1 MVLSLLAS
9 GGPNAAPPFFTLLT
23 VVFMGI
29 IAIALILAH
38 FRQSLLAGYFICG
51 VILANCGILDH
62 IPNSDVSI
70 QALSEVGIILLMFT
84 LGLEFSIDELKHL
97 RKTALVGGGI
107 QMFIC
112 TAAFGLGLHCAT
124 GMDMSHSLT
133 VGAIMGLSSTAVAL
147 KSFQEFGLSG
157 TSGAKMAVGIAL
169 FQDIAAIML
178 VAIMP
183 QIFAAT
189 PDSWE
194 TALNIGMAVLRGLV
208 FLGAAWLIGHYL
220 LPRIMLAV
228 ARTKSREL
236 FTLMVFAICSGIAM
250 LASLLGLSIALGAF
264 TAGLFVSSSYYSHRV
279 LSEVLP
285 FKDLFLTIFFVSAGL
300 LIDIDDLWEHIGHV
314 ATFAAFVLAIKFV
327 ACIVAASFL
336 KIPGRMG
343 IMASTALTNVGEF
356 SLVLIP
362 FMQEI
367 TPIPALVTTNVYAI
381 AAVSMGMTPLL
392 MKAARK
398 LTPLL
403 VRIPGLKTKRERL
416 SVETMI
422 TRVEGIKNHAII
434 CGYGPVGRRLHESLS
449 QYGIPCIIIDLNADT
464 VKTLLNDGHLAFL
477 GDIQHQITMD
487 LAGIRT
493 ARLIAFTFPDPAPAL
508 STYMQIKGANA
519 NITVIARAKFRSE
532 VASLH
537 HAGIA
542 NVIHDEME
550 TGAAAVRLATKF
562 FLYLRYHIRK
572 DIKTHKCLKL
582 YYLNPFI
589 RKCLCYIKIFIYK
602 IFIGN
607 T

>member
-29 IAIALILAH
+29 IAIALVLAH

-84 LGLEFSIDELKHL
+84 LGLEFSIDELRHL

-112 TAAFGLGLHCAT
+112 TAAFGLGLHYAT

-183 QIFAAT
+183 QIFAAS
-189 PDSWE
+189 PNSWA

-300 LIDIDDLWEHIGHV
+300 LIDIDDLWEHLGHV

-422 TRVEGIKNHAII
+422 TRVEGIKDHAII
-434 CGYGPVGRRLHESLS
+434 CGYGPVGRRLHENLA

-464 VKTLLNDGHLAFL
+464 VKALLNDGHLAFL

-508 STYMQIKGANA
+508 STYMQIKGVNA
-519 NITVIARAKFRSE
+519 DITVIARAKFRSE
-532 VASLH
+532 VALLH
-537 HAGIA
+537 HAGIT

-550 TGAAAVRLATKF
+550 TGAAAVRLAKRSF
-562 FLYLRYHIRK
+562 
-572 DIKTHKCLKL
+572 DIIEPVEAPTLSH
-582 YYLNPFI
+582 
-589 RKCLCYIKIFIYK
+589 
-602 IFIGN
+602 
-607 T
+607 

>member
-29 IAIALILAH
+29 IAIALVLAH

-84 LGLEFSIDELKHL
+84 LGLEFSIDELRHL

-112 TAAFGLGLHCAT
+112 TAAFGLGLHYAT

-183 QIFAAT
+183 QIFTAS
-189 PDSWE
+189 PSSWS

-300 LIDIDDLWEHIGHV
+300 LIDIDDLWEHLGHV

-327 ACIVAASFL
+327 ACVVAASFL

-422 TRVEGIKNHAII
+422 TRVEGIKDHAII
-434 CGYGPVGRRLHESLS
+434 CGYGPVGRRLHENLA

-464 VKTLLNDGHLAFL
+464 VKALLNDGHLAFL

-508 STYMQIKGANA
+508 STYMQIKGVNA
-519 NITVIARAKFRSE
+519 DITVIARAKFRSE
-532 VASLH
+532 VALLH
-537 HAGIA
+537 HAGIT

-550 TGAAAVRLATKF
+550 TGAAAVRLAKRSF
-562 FLYLRYHIRK
+562 
-572 DIKTHKCLKL
+572 DIIEPVEAPTLSH
-582 YYLNPFI
+582 
-589 RKCLCYIKIFIYK
+589 
-602 IFIGN
+602 
-607 T
+607 

>member
-1 MVLSLLAS
+1 MILPLLAS
-9 GGPNAAPPFFTLLT
+9 GGPNDAPPFFTLLT

-29 IAIALILAH
+29 IAIALVLSH

-51 VILANCGILDH
+51 VILANCGILEH
-62 IPNSDVSI
+62 IPDSDVSI

-97 RKTALVGGGI
+97 RKTALVGGGT
-107 QMFIC
+107 QMLIC
-112 TAAFGLGLHCAT
+112 TAAFGLGLHYAT

-147 KSFQEFGLSG
+147 KSFQEFGLGG

-183 QIFAAT
+183 QIFTAT
-189 PDSWE
+189 PDTWE
-194 TALNIGMAVLRGLV
+194 TALNVGTAVLRGLV
-208 FLGAAWLIGHYL
+208 FLGAAWLIGRYL

-264 TAGLFVSSSYYSHRV
+264 TAGLFVSGSYYSHRV

-300 LIDIDDLWEHIGHV
+300 LIDIDSLWEHIGHV
-314 ATFAAFVLAIKFV
+314 ATFAALILAVKFV
-327 ACIVAASFL
+327 ACIAAANLL

-392 MKAARK
+392 MKVAKK

-416 SVETMI
+416 NLETMI
-422 TRVEGIKNHAII
+422 TRMEGIKDHAII
-434 CGYGPVGRRLHESLS
+434 CGYGPVGRRLHENLS

-464 VKTLLNDGHLAFL
+464 VKSLLNQGHLAFL
-477 GDIQHQITMD
+477 GDIQHQITME

-508 STYMQIKGANA
+508 STYMQIRSVNA
-519 NITVIARAKFRSE
+519 DITVIARAKFRSE

-550 TGAAAVRLATKF
+550 TGSAAVRLAKQSF
-562 FLYLRYHIRK
+562 
-572 DIKTHKCLKL
+572 DIIEPADAPVLSH
-582 YYLNPFI
+582 
-589 RKCLCYIKIFIYK
+589 
-602 IFIGN
+602 
-607 T
+607 

>member
-29 IAIALILAH
+29 IAIALVLAH

-84 LGLEFSIDELKHL
+84 LGLEFSIDELRHL

-112 TAAFGLGLHCAT
+112 TAAFGLGLHYAT

-183 QIFAAT
+183 QIFTAS
-189 PDSWE
+189 PSSWS

-300 LIDIDDLWEHIGHV
+300 LIDIDDLWEHLGHV

-343 IMASTALTNVGEF
+343 IMAATALTNVGEF

-422 TRVEGIKNHAII
+422 TRVEGIKDHAII
-434 CGYGPVGRRLHESLS
+434 CGYGPVGRRLHENLA

-464 VKTLLNDGHLAFL
+464 VKALLNDGHLAFL

-508 STYMQIKGANA
+508 STYMQIKGVNA
-519 NITVIARAKFRSE
+519 DITVIARAKFRSE
-532 VASLH
+532 VALLH
-537 HAGIA
+537 HAGIT

-550 TGAAAVRLATKF
+550 TGAAAVRLAKRSF
-562 FLYLRYHIRK
+562 
-572 DIKTHKCLKL
+572 DIIEPVEAPTLSH
-582 YYLNPFI
+582 
-589 RKCLCYIKIFIYK
+589 
-602 IFIGN
+602 
-607 T
+607 

>member
-9 GGPNAAPPFFTLLT
+9 GGPNAAPPFFILLT

-29 IAIALILAH
+29 IAIALVLAH

-84 LGLEFSIDELKHL
+84 LGLEFSIDELRHL

-112 TAAFGLGLHCAT
+112 TGAFGLGLHYAT

-183 QIFAAT
+183 QIFAAS
-189 PDSWE
+189 PNSWA

-300 LIDIDDLWEHIGHV
+300 LIDIDDLWEHLGHV

-422 TRVEGIKNHAII
+422 TRVEGIKDHAII
-434 CGYGPVGRRLHESLS
+434 CGYGPVGRRLHESLA

-508 STYMQIKGANA
+508 STYMQIKGVNA
-519 NITVIARAKFRSE
+519 DITVIARAKFRSE
-532 VASLH
+532 VALLH
-537 HAGIA
+537 HAGIT

-550 TGAAAVRLATKF
+550 TGSAAVRLAKQSF
-562 FLYLRYHIRK
+562 
-572 DIKTHKCLKL
+572 DIIEPVEAPALSH
-582 YYLNPFI
+582 
-589 RKCLCYIKIFIYK
+589 
-602 IFIGN
+602 
-607 T
+607 

>member
-1 MVLSLLAS
+1 MMFLSVLAS
-9 GGPNAAPPFFTLLT
+9 AEPNAAPPFFTLLT

-29 IAIALILAH
+29 IAIALVLAH
-38 FRQSLLAGYFICG
+38 FRQSLMAGYFICG

-84 LGLEFSIDELKHL
+84 LGLEFSLDELKHL
-97 RKTALVGGGI
+97 RKTALLGGGL
-107 QMFIC
+107 QMFLC
-112 TAAFGLGLHCAT
+112 TAVFGLGLHYVT
-124 GMDMSHSLT
+124 GMDISHSLT

-157 TSGAKMAVGIAL
+157 TSGARMALGIAL

-183 QIFAAT
+183 QIFGT
-189 PDSWE
+189 SRDSWE
-194 TALNIGMAVLRGLV
+194 TAFNIGAAVLRGV
-208 FLGAAWLIGHYL
+208 IFLAAAWLIGRYL

-250 LASLLGLSIALGAF
+250 LASLLGLSIELGAF
-264 TAGLFVSSSYYSHRV
+264 TAGLFVSGSYYSHRV

-300 LIDIDDLWEHIGHV
+300 LIDINDLWEHIGNV
-314 ATFAAFVLAIKFV
+314 VVFATFVLAVKFV
-327 ACIVAASFL
+327 ACLVAAHFL

-367 TPIPALVTTNVYAI
+367 TPIPALVTANVYAI

-392 MKAARK
+392 MKAARR

-403 VRIPGLKTKRERL
+403 VRIPGLKMKNERM
-416 SVETMI
+416 SVENLI
-422 TRVEGIKNHAII
+422 TRVSGIKDHAVI
-434 CGYGPVGRRLHESLS
+434 CGYGPVGRRMHESLGR
-449 QYGIPCIIIDLNADT
+449 YGIPCIIIDLNADT
-464 VKTLLNDGHLAFL
+464 VKSLLNGGHLAFL
-477 GDIQHQITMD
+477 GDIQHQITME
-487 LAGIRT
+487 L
-493 ARLIAFTFPDPAPAL
+493 AL
-508 STYMQIKGANA
+508 S
-519 NITVIARAKFRSE
+519 
-532 VASLH
+532 L
-537 HAGIA
+537 
-542 NVIHDEME
+542 IH
-550 TGAAAVRLATKF
+550 
-562 FLYLRYHIRK
+562 I
-572 DIKTHKCLKL
+572 
-582 YYLNPFI
+582 
-589 RKCLCYIKIFIYK
+589 
-602 IFIGN
+602 
-607 T
+607 

>member
-112 TAAFGLGLHCAT
+112 TAAFGLGLHYAT

-264 TAGLFVSSSYYSHRV
+264 TAGLFVSSSYDSHRV

-550 TGAAAVRLATKF
+550 TGAAAVRLAKLSF
-562 FLYLRYHIRK
+562 
-572 DIKTHKCLKL
+572 DIIEPADAPTLSH
-582 YYLNPFI
+582 
-589 RKCLCYIKIFIYK
+589 
-602 IFIGN
+602 
-607 T
+607 

>member
-1 MVLSLLAS
+1 MMLLSVLAS
-9 GGPNAAPPFFTLLT
+9 AEPNAAPPFFTLLT

-38 FRQSLLAGYFICG
+38 FRQSLMAGYFICG

-84 LGLEFSIDELKHL
+84 LGLEFSLDELKHL
-97 RKTALVGGGI
+97 RKTALLGGGL
-107 QMFIC
+107 QMFLC
-112 TAAFGLGLHCAT
+112 TAVFGLGLHYVT
-124 GMDMSHSLT
+124 GMDLSHSLT

-157 TSGAKMAVGIAL
+157 TSGARMALGIAL

-183 QIFAAT
+183 QIFGT
-189 PDSWE
+189 SRDSWE
-194 TALNIGMAVLRGLV
+194 TAFNIGAAVLRGV
-208 FLGAAWLIGHYL
+208 IFLAAAWLIGRYL
-220 LPRIMLAV
+220 LPRVMLAV

-250 LASLLGLSIALGAF
+250 LASLLGLSIELGAF
-264 TAGLFVSSSYYSHRV
+264 TAGLFVSGSYYSHRV

-300 LIDIDDLWEHIGHV
+300 LIDINDLWEHIGNV
-314 ATFAAFVLAIKFV
+314 VVFATFVLAVKFV
-327 ACIVAASFL
+327 ACLVAAHFL

-367 TPIPALVTTNVYAI
+367 TPIPALVTANVYAI

-392 MKAARK
+392 MKAARR

-403 VRIPGLKTKRERL
+403 VRIPGLKLKNERM
-416 SVETMI
+416 SVETLI
-422 TRVEGIKNHAII
+422 TRVSGIKDHAVI
-434 CGYGPVGRRLHESLS
+434 CGYGPVGRKMHESLGR
-449 QYGIPCIIIDLNADT
+449 YGIPCVGFGPGAESQAHAPNEKTWKDHL
-464 VKTLLNDGHLAFL
+464 VKC
-477 GDIQHQITMD
+477 
-487 LAGIRT
+487 
-493 ARLIAFTFPDPAPAL
+493 
-508 STYMQIKGANA
+508 
-519 NITVIARAKFRSE
+519 
-532 VASLH
+532 
-537 HAGIA
+537 
-542 NVIHDEME
+542 
-550 TGAAAVRLATKF
+550 AAVYALVPTMYEK
-562 FLYLRYHIRK
+562 
-572 DIKTHKCLKL
+572 
-582 YYLNPFI
+582 
-589 RKCLCYIKIFIYK
+589 
-602 IFIGN
+602 
-607 T
+607 

>member
-9 GGPNAAPPFFTLLT
+9 GGPNDAPPFFTLLT

-97 RKTALVGGGI
+97 RKTALIGGGI

-112 TAAFGLGLHCAT
+112 TAAFGLGLHYAT
-124 GMDMSHSLT
+124 GMDLSHSLT

-189 PDSWE
+189 PNSWE

-314 ATFAAFVLAIKFV
+314 ATFAAFVLVIKFV
-327 ACIVAASFL
+327 ACIVAANIL

-422 TRVEGIKNHAII
+422 TRVEGIKDHAII
-434 CGYGPVGRRLHESLS
+434 CGYGPVGRRLHESLAR
-449 QYGIPCIIIDLNADT
+449 YGIPCIIIDLNADT
-464 VKTLLNDGHLAFL
+464 VKSLLNSGHLAFL

-508 STYMQIKGANA
+508 STYMQIKGVNA
-519 NITVIARAKFRSE
+519 DITVIARAKFRSE

-550 TGAAAVRLATKF
+550 TGAAAVRLAKRSF
-562 FLYLRYHIRK
+562 
-572 DIKTHKCLKL
+572 DIIEPVEASTLSH
-582 YYLNPFI
+582 
-589 RKCLCYIKIFIYK
+589 
-602 IFIGN
+602 
-607 T
+607 

>member
-1 MVLSLLAS
+1 MVFSLLAS
-9 GGPNAAPPFFTLLT
+9 GGPNDAPPFFTLLT

-84 LGLEFSIDELKHL
+84 LGLEFSVDELKHL

-112 TAAFGLGLHCAT
+112 TAAFGMGLHYAT

-183 QIFAAT
+183 QIFTVT

-208 FLGAAWLIGHYL
+208 FLGAAWLIGRYL

-264 TAGLFVSSSYYSHRV
+264 TAGLFVSGSYSHRV

-300 LIDIDDLWEHIGHV
+300 LIDIDGLWQHIGQV
-314 ATFAAFVLAIKFV
+314 ATFTAFVLAIKFI
-327 ACIVAASFL
+327 ACLTAASFL

-367 TPIPALVTTNVYAI
+367 SPIPALVTTNVYAI

-416 SVETMI
+416 NVETLI
-422 TRVEGIKNHAII
+422 TRMEGIREHAII

-464 VKTLLNDGHLAFL
+464 VKSLLNDGHLAFL

-487 LAGIRT
+487 LAGVRT

-519 NITVIARAKFRSE
+519 DITVIARAKFRSE

-537 HAGIA
+537 HAGIV

-550 TGAAAVRLATKF
+550 TGAAAVRLAKQSF
-562 FLYLRYHIRK
+562 
-572 DIKTHKCLKL
+572 DIIEPSDAPSLSH
-582 YYLNPFI
+582 
-589 RKCLCYIKIFIYK
+589 
-602 IFIGN
+602 
-607 T
+607 

>member
-29 IAIALILAH
+29 IAIALVLAH

-84 LGLEFSIDELKHL
+84 LGLEFSIDELRHL

-112 TAAFGLGLHCAT
+112 TGAFVLGLHYAT

-183 QIFAAT
+183 QIFAAS
-189 PDSWE
+189 PNSWA

-300 LIDIDDLWEHIGHV
+300 LIDIDDLWEHLGHV

-434 CGYGPVGRRLHESLS
+434 CGYGPVGRRLHESLA

-508 STYMQIKGANA
+508 STYMQIKGVNA
-519 NITVIARAKFRSE
+519 DITVIARAKFRSE
-532 VASLH
+532 VALLH
-537 HAGIA
+537 HAGIT

-550 TGAAAVRLATKF
+550 TGSAAVRLAKQSF
-562 FLYLRYHIRK
+562 
-572 DIKTHKCLKL
+572 DIIEPVEAPALSH
-582 YYLNPFI
+582 
-589 RKCLCYIKIFIYK
+589 
-602 IFIGN
+602 
-607 T
+607 

>member
-1 MVLSLLAS
+1 MMLLSVLAS
-9 GGPNAAPPFFTLLT
+9 AEPNAAPPFFTLLT

-38 FRQSLLAGYFICG
+38 FRQSLMAGYFICG

-84 LGLEFSIDELKHL
+84 LGLEFSLDELKHL
-97 RKTALVGGGI
+97 RKTALLGGGL
-107 QMFIC
+107 QMFLC
-112 TAAFGLGLHCAT
+112 TAVFGLGLHYVT
-124 GMDMSHSLT
+124 GMDLSHSLT

-157 TSGAKMAVGIAL
+157 TSGARMALGIAL

-183 QIFAAT
+183 QIFGT
-189 PDSWE
+189 SRDSWE
-194 TALNIGMAVLRGLV
+194 TAFNIGAAVLRGV
-208 FLGAAWLIGHYL
+208 IFLAAAWLIGRYL
-220 LPRIMLAV
+220 LPRVMLAV

-250 LASLLGLSIALGAF
+250 LASLLGLSIELGAF
-264 TAGLFVSSSYYSHRV
+264 TAGLFVSGSYYSHRV

-300 LIDIDDLWEHIGHV
+300 LIDINDLWEHIGNV
-314 ATFAAFVLAIKFV
+314 VVFATFVLAVKFV
-327 ACIVAASFL
+327 ACLVAAHFL

-367 TPIPALVTTNVYAI
+367 TPIPALVTANVYAI

-392 MKAARK
+392 MKAARR

-403 VRIPGLKTKRERL
+403 VRIPGLKLKNERM
-416 SVETMI
+416 SVETLI
-422 TRVEGIKNHAII
+422 TRVSGIKDHAVI
-434 CGYGPVGRRLHESLS
+434 CGYGPVGRKMHESLGR
-449 QYGIPCIIIDLNADT
+449 YGIPCIIIDLNADT
-464 VKTLLNDGHLAFL
+464 VKSLLNGGHLAFL
-477 GDIQHQITMD
+477 GDIQHQITME
-487 LAGIRT
+487 LASIRT
-493 ARLIAFTFPDPAPAL
+493 ARLIAFTFPDPNPAL
-508 STYMQIKGANA
+508 STYMQIKNA
-519 NITVIARAKFRSE
+519 NPDITVIARAKFRSE

-537 HAGIA
+537 HAG
-542 NVIHDEME
+542 
-550 TGAAAVRLATKF
+550 K
-562 FLYLRYHIRK
+562 
-572 DIKTHKCLKL
+572 
-582 YYLNPFI
+582 
-589 RKCLCYIKIFIYK
+589 
-602 IFIGN
+602 
-607 T
+607 

>member
-112 TAAFGLGLHCAT
+112 TAAFGLGLHYAT

-147 KSFQEFGLSG
+147 NSFQEFGLSG

-189 PDSWE
+189 PVSWE

-550 TGAAAVRLATKF
+550 TGAAAVRLAKLSF
-562 FLYLRYHIRK
+562 
-572 DIKTHKCLKL
+572 DIIEPADAPTLSH
-582 YYLNPFI
+582 
-589 RKCLCYIKIFIYK
+589 
-602 IFIGN
+602 
-607 T
+607 

>member
-29 IAIALILAH
+29 IAIALILVH

-112 TAAFGLGLHCAT
+112 TAAFGLGLHYAT

-550 TGAAAVRLATKF
+550 TGAAAVRLAKLSF
-562 FLYLRYHIRK
+562 
-572 DIKTHKCLKL
+572 DIIEPADAPTLSH
-582 YYLNPFI
+582 
-589 RKCLCYIKIFIYK
+589 
-602 IFIGN
+602 
-607 T
+607 

>member
-1 MVLSLLAS
+1 MVFSLLAS
-9 GGPNAAPPFFTLLT
+9 GGPNDAPPFFTLLT

-84 LGLEFSIDELKHL
+84 LGLEFSVDELKHL

-112 TAAFGLGLHCAT
+112 TAAFGLGLHYAT

-183 QIFAAT
+183 QIFTAT

-208 FLGAAWLIGHYL
+208 FLGAAWLIGRYL

-264 TAGLFVSSSYYSHRV
+264 TAGLFVSGSYYSHRV

-300 LIDIDDLWEHIGHV
+300 LIDIDGLWQHIGQV
-314 ATFAAFVLAIKFV
+314 ATFTAFVLAIKFI
-327 ACIVAASFL
+327 ACLTAASFL

-367 TPIPALVTTNVYAI
+367 SPIPALVTTNVYAI

-416 SVETMI
+416 NVETLI
-422 TRVEGIKNHAII
+422 TRMEGIREHAII

-464 VKTLLNDGHLAFL
+464 VKSLLNEGHLAFL

-487 LAGIRT
+487 LAGVRT

-508 STYMQIKGANA
+508 STYMQIKGTNA
-519 NITVIARAKFRSE
+519 DITVIARAKFRSE

-537 HAGIA
+537 HAGIV

-550 TGAAAVRLATKF
+550 TGAAAVRLAKQSF
-562 FLYLRYHIRK
+562 
-572 DIKTHKCLKL
+572 DIIEPSDAPSLSH
-582 YYLNPFI
+582 
-589 RKCLCYIKIFIYK
+589 
-602 IFIGN
+602 
-607 T
+607 

>member
-70 QALSEVGIILLMFT
+70 QALSEVGIILLMST

-112 TAAFGLGLHCAT
+112 TAAFGLGLHYAT

-550 TGAAAVRLATKF
+550 TGAAAVRLAKLSF
-562 FLYLRYHIRK
+562 
-572 DIKTHKCLKL
+572 DIIEPADAPTLSH
-582 YYLNPFI
+582 
-589 RKCLCYIKIFIYK
+589 
-602 IFIGN
+602 
-607 T
+607 

>member
-97 RKTALVGGGI
+97 RKTALIGGGV

-112 TAAFGLGLHCAT
+112 TAAFGLGLHFAT

-183 QIFAAT
+183 QIFTAT

-314 ATFAAFVLAIKFV
+314 ATFAAFVLIIKFV
-327 ACIVAASFL
+327 ACIVAANFL

-422 TRVEGIKNHAII
+422 TRVEGIRNHAII
-434 CGYGPVGRRLHESLS
+434 CGYGPVGRRLHESLA

-464 VKTLLNDGHLAFL
+464 VKALLNDGHLAFL

-508 STYMQIKGANA
+508 ATYMQIKGANA
-519 NITVIARAKFRSE
+519 DITVIARAKFRSE

-550 TGAAAVRLATKF
+550 TGSAAVRLAKLSF
-562 FLYLRYHIRK
+562 
-572 DIKTHKCLKL
+572 DIIEPADAPALSH
-582 YYLNPFI
+582 
-589 RKCLCYIKIFIYK
+589 
-602 IFIGN
+602 
-607 T
+607 

>member
-1 MVLSLLAS
+1 MVFSLLAS
-9 GGPNAAPPFFTLLT
+9 GGPNDAPPFFTLLT

-84 LGLEFSIDELKHL
+84 LGLEFSVDELKHL

-112 TAAFGLGLHCAT
+112 TAAFGLGLHYAT

-183 QIFAAT
+183 QIFTVT

-208 FLGAAWLIGHYL
+208 FLGAAWLIGRYL

-264 TAGLFVSSSYYSHRV
+264 TAGLFVSGSYYSHRV

-300 LIDIDDLWEHIGHV
+300 LIDIDGLWQHIGQV
-314 ATFAAFVLAIKFV
+314 ATFTAFVLAIKFI
-327 ACIVAASFL
+327 ACLTAASFL

-362 FMQEI
+362 FLQEI
-367 TPIPALVTTNVYAI
+367 SPIPALVTTNVYAI

-416 SVETMI
+416 NVETLI
-422 TRVEGIKNHAII
+422 TRMEGIREHAII

-464 VKTLLNDGHLAFL
+464 VKSLLNEGHLAFL

-487 LAGIRT
+487 LAGVRT

-508 STYMQIKGANA
+508 STYMQIKGANGD
-519 NITVIARAKFRSE
+519 ITVIARAKFRSE

-537 HAGIA
+537 HAGIV

-550 TGAAAVRLATKF
+550 TGAAAVRLAKQSF
-562 FLYLRYHIRK
+562 
-572 DIKTHKCLKL
+572 DIIEPSDAPSLSH
-582 YYLNPFI
+582 
-589 RKCLCYIKIFIYK
+589 
-602 IFIGN
+602 
-607 T
+607 

>member
-1 MVLSLLAS
+1 MVFSLLAS
-9 GGPNAAPPFFTLLT
+9 GGPNDAPPFFTLLT

-84 LGLEFSIDELKHL
+84 LGLEFSVDELKHL

-112 TAAFGLGLHCAT
+112 TAAFGLGLHYAT
-124 GMDMSHSLT
+124 GLDMSHSLT

-183 QIFAAT
+183 QIFTVT

-208 FLGAAWLIGHYL
+208 FLGAAWLIGRYL

-264 TAGLFVSSSYYSHRV
+264 TAGLFVSGSYYSHRV

-300 LIDIDDLWEHIGHV
+300 LIDIDGLWQHIGQV
-314 ATFAAFVLAIKFV
+314 ATFTAFVLAIKFI
-327 ACIVAASFL
+327 ACLTAASFL

-367 TPIPALVTTNVYAI
+367 SPIPALVTTNVYAI

-416 SVETMI
+416 NVETLI
-422 TRVEGIKNHAII
+422 TRMEGIREHAII

-464 VKTLLNDGHLAFL
+464 VKSLLNEGHLAFL

-487 LAGIRT
+487 LAGVRT

-519 NITVIARAKFRSE
+519 DITVIARAKFRSE

-537 HAGIA
+537 HAGIV

-550 TGAAAVRLATKF
+550 TGAAAVRLAKQSF
-562 FLYLRYHIRK
+562 
-572 DIKTHKCLKL
+572 DIIEPSDAPSLSH
-582 YYLNPFI
+582 
-589 RKCLCYIKIFIYK
+589 
-602 IFIGN
+602 
-607 T
+607 

>member
-29 IAIALILAH
+29 IAIALVLAH

-84 LGLEFSIDELKHL
+84 LGLEFSIDELRHL

-112 TAAFGLGLHCAT
+112 TAAFGLGLHYAT

-157 TSGAKMAVGIAL
+157 TSGARMAVGIAL

-183 QIFAAT
+183 QIFAT
-189 PDSWE
+189 SPSSWE
-194 TALNIGMAVLRGLV
+194 TALNVGMAVLRGLV

-300 LIDIDDLWEHIGHV
+300 LIDIDDLWEHLGHV

-422 TRVEGIKNHAII
+422 TRVEGIKDHAII
-434 CGYGPVGRRLHESLS
+434 CGYGPVGRRLHESLA

-464 VKTLLNDGHLAFL
+464 VKALLNDGHLAFL

-487 LAGIRT
+487 LAGIRS

-508 STYMQIKGANA
+508 STYMQIKGVNA
-519 NITVIARAKFRSE
+519 DITVIARAKFRSE
-532 VASLH
+532 VALLH
-537 HAGIA
+537 HAGIT

-550 TGAAAVRLATKF
+550 TGTAAVRLAKQSF
-562 FLYLRYHIRK
+562 
-572 DIKTHKCLKL
+572 DIIEPVEEPTLSH
-582 YYLNPFI
+582 
-589 RKCLCYIKIFIYK
+589 
-602 IFIGN
+602 
-607 T
+607 

>member
-1 MVLSLLAS
+1 MILPLLAS
-9 GGPNAAPPFFTLLT
+9 GGPNDAPPFFTLLT

-29 IAIALILAH
+29 IAIALVLSH

-51 VILANCGILDH
+51 VILANCGILEH
-62 IPNSDVSI
+62 IPDSDVSI
-70 QALSEVGIILLMFT
+70 HALSEVGIILLMFT

-97 RKTALVGGGI
+97 RKTALVGGGT
-107 QMFIC
+107 QMLIC
-112 TAAFGLGLHCAT
+112 TAAFGLGLHYAT

-147 KSFQEFGLSG
+147 KSFQEFGLGG

-183 QIFAAT
+183 QIFTAT
-189 PDSWE
+189 PDTWE
-194 TALNIGMAVLRGLV
+194 TALNVGTAVLRGLV
-208 FLGAAWLIGHYL
+208 FLGAAWLIGRYL

-264 TAGLFVSSSYYSHRV
+264 TAGLFVSGSYYSHRV

-300 LIDIDDLWEHIGHV
+300 LIDIDSLWEHIGHV

-327 ACIVAASFL
+327 ACIAAANLL

-392 MKAARK
+392 MKVAKK

-416 SVETMI
+416 NLETMI
-422 TRVEGIKNHAII
+422 TRMEGIKDHAII
-434 CGYGPVGRRLHESLS
+434 CGYGPVGRRLHENLS

-464 VKTLLNDGHLAFL
+464 VKSLLNQGHLAFL
-477 GDIQHQITMD
+477 GDIQHQITME

-508 STYMQIKGANA
+508 STYMQIRSVNA
-519 NITVIARAKFRSE
+519 DITVIARAKFRSE

-550 TGAAAVRLATKF
+550 TGSAAVRLAKQSF
-562 FLYLRYHIRK
+562 
-572 DIKTHKCLKL
+572 DIIEPADAPVLSH
-582 YYLNPFI
+582 
-589 RKCLCYIKIFIYK
+589 
-602 IFIGN
+602 
-607 T
+607 

>member
-1 MVLSLLAS
+1 MVFSLLAF
-9 GGPNAAPPFFTLLT
+9 GGPNDAPPFFTLLT

-84 LGLEFSIDELKHL
+84 LGLEFSVDELKHL

-112 TAAFGLGLHCAT
+112 TAAFGMGLHYAT

-183 QIFAAT
+183 QIFTVT

-194 TALNIGMAVLRGLV
+194 TALNMGMAVLRGLV
-208 FLGAAWLIGHYL
+208 FLGAAWLIGRYL

-264 TAGLFVSSSYYSHRV
+264 TAGLFVSGSYYSHRV

-300 LIDIDDLWEHIGHV
+300 LIDIDGLWQHIGQV
-314 ATFAAFVLAIKFV
+314 ATFTAFVLAIKFI
-327 ACIVAASFL
+327 ACLTAASFL

-367 TPIPALVTTNVYAI
+367 SPIPALVTTNVYAI

-416 SVETMI
+416 NVETLI
-422 TRVEGIKNHAII
+422 TRMEGIREHAII

-464 VKTLLNDGHLAFL
+464 VKSLLNDGHLAFL

-487 LAGIRT
+487 LAGVRT

-519 NITVIARAKFRSE
+519 DITVIARAKFRSE

-537 HAGIA
+537 HAGIV

-550 TGAAAVRLATKF
+550 TGAAAVRLAKQSF
-562 FLYLRYHIRK
+562 
-572 DIKTHKCLKL
+572 DIIEPSDAPSLSH
-582 YYLNPFI
+582 
-589 RKCLCYIKIFIYK
+589 
-602 IFIGN
+602 
-607 T
+607 

>member
-29 IAIALILAH
+29 IAIALVLAH

-84 LGLEFSIDELKHL
+84 LGLEFSIDELRHL

-112 TAAFGLGLHCAT
+112 TAAFGLGLHYAT

-183 QIFAAT
+183 QIFAAS
-189 PDSWE
+189 PNSWA

-208 FLGAAWLIGHYL
+208 FLGTAWLIGHYL

-300 LIDIDDLWEHIGHV
+300 LIDIDDLWEHLGHV

-422 TRVEGIKNHAII
+422 TRVEGIKDHAII

-449 QYGIPCIIIDLNADT
+449 QYGIPSIIIDLNADT
-464 VKTLLNDGHLAFL
+464 VKTLLNEGHLAFL

-508 STYMQIKGANA
+508 STYMQIKGVNA
-519 NITVIARAKFRSE
+519 DITVIARAKFRSE
-532 VASLH
+532 VALLH
-537 HAGIA
+537 HAGIT

-550 TGAAAVRLATKF
+550 TGAAAVRLAKQSF
-562 FLYLRYHIRK
+562 
-572 DIKTHKCLKL
+572 DIIEPVEAPTLSH
-582 YYLNPFI
+582 
-589 RKCLCYIKIFIYK
+589 
-602 IFIGN
+602 
-607 T
+607 

>member
-1 MVLSLLAS
+1 MMFLSVLAS
-9 GGPNAAPPFFTLLT
+9 AEPNAAPPFFTLLT

-29 IAIALILAH
+29 IAIALVLAH
-38 FRQSLLAGYFICG
+38 FRQSLMAGYFICG

-84 LGLEFSIDELKHL
+84 LGLEFSLDELKHL
-97 RKTALVGGGI
+97 RKTALLGGGL
-107 QMFIC
+107 QMFLC
-112 TAAFGLGLHCAT
+112 TAVFGLGLHYVT
-124 GMDMSHSLT
+124 GMDISHSLT

-157 TSGAKMAVGIAL
+157 TSGARMALGIAL

-183 QIFAAT
+183 QIFGT
-189 PDSWE
+189 SRDSWE
-194 TALNIGMAVLRGLV
+194 TAFNIGAAVLRGV
-208 FLGAAWLIGHYL
+208 IFLAAAWLIGRYL

-250 LASLLGLSIALGAF
+250 LASLLGLSIELGAF
-264 TAGLFVSSSYYSHRV
+264 TAGLFVSGSYYSHRV

-300 LIDIDDLWEHIGHV
+300 LIDINDLWEHIGNV
-314 ATFAAFVLAIKFV
+314 VVFATFVLAVKFV
-327 ACIVAASFL
+327 ACLVAAHFL

-367 TPIPALVTTNVYAI
+367 TPIPALVTANVYAI

-392 MKAARK
+392 MKAARR

-403 VRIPGLKTKRERL
+403 VRIPGLKMKNERM
-416 SVETMI
+416 SVENLI
-422 TRVEGIKNHAII
+422 TRVSGIKDHAVI
-434 CGYGPVGRRLHESLS
+434 CGYGPVGRRMHESLGR
-449 QYGIPCIIIDLNADT
+449 YGIPCIIIDLNADT
-464 VKTLLNDGHLAFL
+464 VKSLLNGGHLAFL
-477 GDIQHQITMD
+477 GDIQHQITME
-487 LAGIRT
+487 LASIRT
-493 ARLIAFTFPDPAPAL
+493 ARLIAFTFPDPNPAL
-508 STYMQIKGANA
+508 STYMQIKNA
-519 NITVIARAKFRSE
+519 NPDITVIARAKFRSE

-537 HAGIA
+537 HATYPSRSGRFRHRPPLRLR
-542 NVIHDEME
+542 NVSGGL
-550 TGAAAVRLATKF
+550 GAGGT
-562 FLYLRYHIRK
+562 
-572 DIKTHKCLKL
+572 
-582 YYLNPFI
+582 P
-589 RKCLCYIKIFIYK
+589 
-602 IFIGN
+602 G
-607 T
+607 

>member
-112 TAAFGLGLHCAT
+112 TAAFGLGLHYAT

-343 IMASTALTNVGEF
+343 IMALTNVGEF

-550 TGAAAVRLATKF
+550 TGAAAVRLAKLSF
-562 FLYLRYHIRK
+562 
-572 DIKTHKCLKL
+572 DIIEPADAPTLSH
-582 YYLNPFI
+582 
-589 RKCLCYIKIFIYK
+589 
-602 IFIGN
+602 
-607 T
+607 

>member
-112 TAAFGLGLHCAT
+112 TAAFGLGLHYAT

-250 LASLLGLSIALGAF
+250 LASLLGLSIALG
-264 TAGLFVSSSYYSHRV
+264 AGLFVSSSYYSHRV

-550 TGAAAVRLATKF
+550 TGAAAVRLAKLSF
-562 FLYLRYHIRK
+562 
-572 DIKTHKCLKL
+572 DIIEPADAPTLSH
-582 YYLNPFI
+582 
-589 RKCLCYIKIFIYK
+589 
-602 IFIGN
+602 
-607 T
+607 

>member
-29 IAIALILAH
+29 IAIALVLAH

-84 LGLEFSIDELKHL
+84 LGLEFSIDELRHL

-112 TAAFGLGLHCAT
+112 TAAFGLGLHYAT

-183 QIFAAT
+183 QIFAAS
-189 PDSWE
+189 PNSWA

-300 LIDIDDLWEHIGHV
+300 LIDIDDLWEHLGHV

-422 TRVEGIKNHAII
+422 TRVEGIKDHAII

-449 QYGIPCIIIDLNADT
+449 QYGIPSIIIDLNADT

-508 STYMQIKGANA
+508 STYMQIKGINA
-519 NITVIARAKFRSE
+519 DITVIARAKFRSE
-532 VASLH
+532 VALLH
-537 HAGIA
+537 HAGIT

-550 TGAAAVRLATKF
+550 TGAAAVRLAKQSF
-562 FLYLRYHIRK
+562 
-572 DIKTHKCLKL
+572 DIIEPVEAPTLSH
-582 YYLNPFI
+582 
-589 RKCLCYIKIFIYK
+589 
-602 IFIGN
+602 
-607 T
+607 

>member
-29 IAIALILAH
+29 IAIALVLAH

-84 LGLEFSIDELKHL
+84 LGLEFSIDELRHL

-112 TAAFGLGLHCAT
+112 TAAFGLGLHYAT

-183 QIFAAT
+183 QIFAAS
-189 PDSWE
+189 PNSWA

-300 LIDIDDLWEHIGHV
+300 LIDIDDLWEHLGHV

-422 TRVEGIKNHAII
+422 TRVEGIKDHAII

-449 QYGIPCIIIDLNADT
+449 QYGIPSIIIDLNADT

-508 STYMQIKGANA
+508 STYMQIKGVNA
-519 NITVIARAKFRSE
+519 DITVIARAKFRSE
-532 VASLH
+532 VALLH
-537 HAGIA
+537 HAGIT

-550 TGAAAVRLATKF
+550 TGAAAVRLAKQSF
-562 FLYLRYHIRK
+562 
-572 DIKTHKCLKL
+572 DIIEPVEAPTLSH
-582 YYLNPFI
+582 
-589 RKCLCYIKIFIYK
+589 
-602 IFIGN
+602 
-607 T
+607 

>member
-9 GGPNAAPPFFTLLT
+9 GGPNDAPPFFILLT

-84 LGLEFSIDELKHL
+84 LGLEFSVDELKHL

-112 TAAFGLGLHCAT
+112 TAAFGLGLHYAT

-183 QIFAAT
+183 QIFTAT

-208 FLGAAWLIGHYL
+208 FLGAAWLIGRYL

-300 LIDIDDLWEHIGHV
+300 LIDIDGLWEHIGQV
-314 ATFAAFVLAIKFV
+314 ATFASFVLAIKFV
-327 ACIVAASFL
+327 ACLTAASFL

-367 TPIPALVTTNVYAI
+367 SPIPALVTTNVYAI
-381 AAVSMGMTPLL
+381 AAVSMQGRRYLHGYDS
-392 MKAARK
+392 AADEGG
-398 LTPLL
+398 T
-403 VRIPGLKTKRERL
+403 
-416 SVETMI
+416 ETHPAAGAHS
-422 TRVEGIKNHAII
+422 RVENKTGTPQRGNPDHTH
-434 CGYGPVGRRLHESLS
+434 GRHQGPCHHLRLRPRRQE
-449 QYGIPCIIIDLNADT
+449 
-464 VKTLLNDGHLAFL
+464 
-477 GDIQHQITMD
+477 
-487 LAGIRT
+487 
-493 ARLIAFTFPDPAPAL
+493 
-508 STYMQIKGANA
+508 
-519 NITVIARAKFRSE
+519 
-532 VASLH
+532 AS
-537 HAGIA
+537 
-542 NVIHDEME
+542 
-550 TGAAAVRLATKF
+550 
-562 FLYLRYHIRK
+562 
-572 DIKTHKCLKL
+572 
-582 YYLNPFI
+582 
-589 RKCLCYIKIFIYK
+589 
-602 IFIGN
+602 
-607 T
+607 